1 MITRKLAA
9 RSSEECAQEGHEI
22 MKPKHGSLELE
33 ALKPWSGEDARIP
46 QHPDEE
52 NRA

>member
-1 MITRKLAA
+1 MIARKLAA
-9 RSSEECAQEGHEI
+9 RSSEKCAQEYYEI
-22 MKPKHGSLELE
+22 MKPKYGSLELE
-33 ALKPWSGEDARIP
+33 ALKHWSGEDARIP